1 MEEADTYLQM
11 SARWSQ
17 SPAHTV
23 AALNNLGSLYWLLGS
38 AHASHN
44 STHSSLH
51 PGTSPSLSSGAI
63 GKTESSFD
71 AQRQQQDFTQLPIS
85 KYNNRYTSEDASSS
99 HNNGSGSGNG
109 SSGQLSQADIDRIR
123 IAAEYWTEAV
133 ALLTDSSSSFSN
145 SAAAVSVNVLLL
157 YALFFHGSIYLFNII
172 Y

>member
-17 SPAHTV
+17 SLAHTV
-23 AALNNLGSLYWLLGS
+23 AALNNLGSLYWLLGP
-38 AHASHN
+38 AHATHN
-44 STHSSLH
+44 SSLS
-51 PGTSPSLSSGAI
+51 PGTSPPV
-63 GKTESSFD
+63 SFD
-71 AQRQQQDFTQLPIS
+71 VQRQQQDFTQLPIS

-123 IAAEYWTEAV
+123 TAAEYWTEAV
-133 ALLTDSSSSFSN
+133 ALLTDSSSSSVS

-157 YALFFHGSIYLFNII
+157 YALFIHGSIYLFNIWTI
-172 Y
+172 N